1 MWGRCNTFTIQA
13 RKLYLAGSCTV
24 AAQRK
29 KIIIFLVAAAV
40 ASSGLV
46 LCLAQSSGQNAIS
59 KNVESRADSPSV
71 LRTNSIG
78 RKDESSTV
86 GYDLAN
92 NMTDSAGIG
101 ELSAKMTLAVLL
113 VIVLGAAAI
122 YMSKKVLP
130 RITNLP
136 GKEIRILE
144 TAYLG
149 PRKAVHLVKIGN
161 QRLLIGSTNESIT
174 TLADLTDGFVQGMN
188 VLNEPRTD
196 GMGDCAR

>member
-1 MWGRCNTFTIQA
+1 MWGRCNMFTMQA
-13 RKLYLAGSCTV
+13 RKLYLAGSRSV
-24 AAQRK
+24 ASQRK
-29 KIIIFLVAAAV
+29 RNIIFLVAVAV

-46 LCLAQSSGQNAIS
+46 LCLAQSSSQSAIS
-59 KNVESRADSPSV
+59 KNAESKTDSSILRRA
-71 LRTNSIG
+71 NGIG
-78 RKDESSTV
+78 TKGELYAGGS
-86 GYDLAN
+86 DLAN
-92 NMTDSAGIG
+92 NMTDTAGIG
-101 ELSAKMTLAVLL
+101 ELSVKMTLAVLL

-174 TLADLTDGFVQGMN
+174 TLADVTDGFAQGIN
-188 VLNEPRTD
+188 ALTDPRTD
-196 GMGDCAR
+196 GMNDCAR